1 MRNDFC
7 SDYLE
12 HSAKGTTWKNTKY
25 LKKIM
30 GANGKYIYFY
40 TQAQLDAYNKQ
51 TSGSMNVL
59 SNKARENVKKGAMD
73 QVSMQKLAQ
82 GGMIAPGK
90 TLAQKTKNLNSAIS
104 KGSKLIQETLAKQSS
119 KSSKSGSGSS
129 KKSSSIAG
137 KSKGSSGSSSKASK
151 AAGSKAASSKAAKA
165 TKEKLT
171 SEKSQKTTKQ
181 EVQKQVR
188 AFDSA
193 AAMKLMYGITDDKVN
208 KYTSKDKMLENMKKY
223 DDNSYGYLTAKNT
236 TYKWEKTDGQ
246 IKLIDMNTDKEISVD
261 EYLKDVSSIQEF
273 RTDNIKRKSKYR
285 K

>member
-1 MRNDFC
+1 MRNDFREHV
-7 SDYLE
+7 LE

-59 SNKARENVKKGAMD
+59 SNNARENVKKGAMD
-73 QVSMQKLAQ
+73 QLSMQKLAQ

-104 KGSKLIQETLAKQSS
+104 KGSKLIQETLAKQSK

-129 KKSSSIAG
+129 KKSTSIAG
-137 KSKGSSGSSSKASK
+137 KSKGSSGSSSKSSK

-165 TKEKLT
+165 TKEKST
-171 SEKSQKTTKQ
+171 AEKSTKQ
-181 EVQKQVR
+181 ETQKQVR

-193 AAMKLMYGITDDKVN
+193 AAMKLMYGITDDKIN
-208 KYTSKDKMLENMKKY
+208 KYDSKEKMLENMKKY

-236 TYKWEKTDGQ
+236 TYKWEKTDGNV
-246 IKLIDMNTDKEISVD
+246 KLIDMNTDKEISID
-261 EYLKDVSSIQEF
+261 EQLKDVSSIQEF

>member
-1 MRNDFC
+1 MRNDFREHV
-7 SDYLE
+7 LE

-40 TQAQLDAYNKQ
+40 SQAQLDAYNKK
-51 TSGSMNVL
+51 TSGSINVM
-59 SNKARENVKKGAMD
+59 SNKARENVAKGAMD

-104 KGSKLIQETLAKQSS
+104 KGSKLIQETLAKQSK
-119 KSSKSGSGSS
+119 KSSKLGSSSS
-129 KKSSSIAG
+129 KKSTSIAG

-165 TKEKLT
+165 TKEKST
-171 SEKSQKTTKQ
+171 AEKSTKQ
-181 EVQKQVR
+181 ETQKQVR

-208 KYTSKDKMLENMKKY
+208 KYDSKEKMLENMKKY

-236 TYKWEKTDGQ
+236 TYKWEKTDGK
-246 IKLIDMNTDKEISVD
+246 IKLIDMNTDKEISAD

>member
-1 MRNDFC
+1 MRNDFREHV
-7 SDYLE
+7 LE

-40 TQAQLDAYNKQ
+40 NQAQLDAYNKK

-59 SNKARENVKKGAMD
+59 SNKARENVKNGAMD

-90 TLAQKTKNLNSAIS
+90 TLAQKTKNLNNAIS
-104 KGSKLIQETLAKQSS
+104 KGSKLIQETLAKQSK

-151 AAGSKAASSKAAKA
+151 AAGSKAASSKASKA
-165 TKEKLT
+165 AKEKST
-171 SEKSQKTTKQ
+171 AEKSTKQ
-181 EVQKQVR
+181 EIQKQVR

-246 IKLIDMNTDKEISVD
+246 IKLIDMNTDKEISID
-261 EYLKDVSSIQEF
+261 EHLKDVSSIQEF

>member
-1 MRNDFC
+1 MRNDFREHV
-7 SDYLE
+7 LE

-25 LKKIM
+25 LKKVM

-40 TQAQLDAYNKQ
+40 TQAELDAYNKK
-51 TSGSMNVL
+51 TSGSINVM
-59 SNKARENVKKGAMD
+59 SNKARENVAKGAMD

-151 AAGSKAASSKAAKA
+151 AAGSKAASSKAS
-165 TKEKLT
+165 KEKST
-171 SEKSQKTTKQ
+171 AEKSTKQ
-181 EVQKQVR
+181 ETQKQVR

-208 KYTSKDKMLENMKKY
+208 KYDSKEKMLENMKKY

-246 IKLIDMNTDKEISVD
+246 IKLIDMNTDKEISAD

>member
-1 MRNDFC
+1 MRNDFREHV
-7 SDYLE
+7 LE

-104 KGSKLIQETLAKQSS
+104 KGSKLIQETLAKQSK

-129 KKSSSIAG
+129 KKSTSIAG

-165 TKEKLT
+165 TKEKST
-171 SEKSQKTTKQ
+171 AEKSTKQ
-181 EVQKQVR
+181 ETQKQVR

-208 KYTSKDKMLENMKKY
+208 KYDSKEKMLENMKKY

-236 TYKWEKTDGQ
+236 TYKWEKTDGK
-246 IKLIDMNTDKEISVD
+246 IKLIDMNTDKEISAD

>member
-1 MRNDFC
+1 MRNDFREHV
-7 SDYLE
+7 LE

-40 TQAQLDAYNKQ
+40 NQAQLDAYNKQ

-151 AAGSKAASSKAAKA
+151 ASGSKAASSKAAKA
-165 TKEKLT
+165 TKEKST
-171 SEKSQKTTKQ
+171 AEKSTKQ
-181 EVQKQVR
+181 ETQKQVR
-188 AFDSA
+188 SFDSA

>member
-1 MRNDFC
+1 MRNDFKEHV
-7 SDYLE
+7 LE

-25 LKKIM
+25 LKKVM

-40 TQAQLDAYNKQ
+40 TQAQLDAYNKK
-51 TSGSMNVL
+51 TSGSINVM
-59 SNKARENVKKGAMD
+59 SNKARENVAKGAMD

-104 KGSKLIQETLAKQSS
+104 KGSKLIQETLAKQSK
-119 KSSKSGSGSS
+119 KSSKSGS
-129 KKSSSIAG
+129 
-137 KSKGSSGSSSKASK
+137 GSSGSSSKASK
-151 AAGSKAASSKAAKA
+151 ATGSKAASSKAAKTA
-165 TKEKLT
+165 KEKST
-171 SEKSQKTTKQ
+171 AEKTQKTTKQ
-181 EVQKQVR
+181 ETQKQVR

-236 TYKWEKTDGQ
+236 TYKWEKTNGAV
-246 IKLIDMNTDKEISVD
+246 KLIDMNTDKEISID
-261 EYLKDVSSIQEF
+261 ERLKDVSSIQEF

>member
-1 MRNDFC
+1 MRNDFREHV
-7 SDYLE
+7 LE

-40 TQAQLDAYNKQ
+40 SQAELDAYNKK
-51 TSGSMNVL
+51 TSGSINVM
-59 SNKARENVKKGAMD
+59 SNKARENVAKGAMD
-73 QVSMQKLAQ
+73 QVSIQKLAQ

-119 KSSKSGSGSS
+119 KSSKSGSSSS

-151 AAGSKAASSKAAKA
+151 AAGSKAASSKAAKS
-165 TKEKLT
+165 TKEKST
-171 SEKSQKTTKQ
+171 AEKSTKQ
-181 EVQKQVR
+181 ETQKQVR

-246 IKLIDMNTDKEISVD
+246 IKLIDMNTDKEISAD

>member
-1 MRNDFC
+1 MRNDFREHV
-7 SDYLE
+7 LE

-73 QVSMQKLAQ
+73 QVPIQKLAQ

-104 KGSKLIQETLAKQSS
+104 KGSKLIQETLAKQSK

-129 KKSSSIAG
+129 KKSTSIAG

-165 TKEKLT
+165 TKEKST
-171 SEKSQKTTKQ
+171 AEKSTKQ
-181 EVQKQVR
+181 ETQKQVR

-236 TYKWEKTDGQ
+236 TYKWEKTDGK
-246 IKLIDMNTDKEISVD
+246 IKLIDMNTDKEISAD

>member
-1 MRNDFC
+1 MRNDFREHV
-7 SDYLE
+7 LE

-25 LKKIM
+25 LKKVM

-40 TQAQLDAYNKQ
+40 TQAQLDAYNKK
-51 TSGSMNVL
+51 TSGSINVM
-59 SNKARENVKKGAMD
+59 SNKARENVAKGAMD
-73 QVSMQKLAQ
+73 QASMQKLAQ

-165 TKEKLT
+165 TKEKST
-171 SEKSQKTTKQ
+171 AEKSTKQ
-181 EVQKQVR
+181 ETQKQVR

-208 KYTSKDKMLENMKKY
+208 KYDSKEKMLENMKKY

-236 TYKWEKTDGQ
+236 TYKWEKTDGKV
-246 IKLIDMNTDKEISVD
+246 KLIDMNTDKEISID
-261 EYLKDVSSIQEF
+261 EQLKDVSSIQEF

>member
-1 MRNDFC
+1 MRNDFREHV
-7 SDYLE
+7 LE

-40 TQAQLDAYNKQ
+40 SQAELDAYNKK
-51 TSGSMNVL
+51 TSGSINVM
-59 SNKARENVKKGAMD
+59 SNKARENVAKGAMD
-73 QVSMQKLAQ
+73 QLSMQKLAQ

-104 KGSKLIQETLAKQSS
+104 KGSKLIQETLAKQSK

-137 KSKGSSGSSSKASK
+137 KSKGSSGSSSKSSK
-151 AAGSKAASSKAAKA
+151 AAGSKAASSKVAKA
-165 TKEKLT
+165 TKEKST
-171 SEKSQKTTKQ
+171 AEKSTKQ
-181 EVQKQVR
+181 ETQKQVR

-208 KYTSKDKMLENMKKY
+208 KYTSKEKMLENMKKY

-246 IKLIDMNTDKEISVD
+246 IKLIDMNTDKEISAD

>member
-1 MRNDFC
+1 MRNDFREHA
-7 SDYLE
+7 LE

-25 LKKIM
+25 LKKVM

-40 TQAQLDAYNKQ
+40 TQAQLDAYNKK
-51 TSGSMNVL
+51 TSGSINVM
-59 SNKARENVKKGAMD
+59 SNKARENVAKGAMD

-104 KGSKLIQETLAKQSS
+104 KGSKLIQETLAKQS
-119 KSSKSGSGSS
+119 

-151 AAGSKAASSKAAKA
+151 AAGSKAASPKAAKTA
-165 TKEKLT
+165 KEKST

-181 EVQKQVR
+181 ETQKQVR

-236 TYKWEKTDGQ
+236 TYKWEKTNGT
-246 IKLIDMNTDKEISVD
+246 IKLIDMNTDKEISID
-261 EYLKDVSSIQEF
+261 ERLKDVSSIQEF

>member
-1 MRNDFC
+1 MRNDFE
-7 SDYLE
+7 SNYLA

-40 TQAQLDAYNKQ
+40 NQAQLDAYNKK

-59 SNKARENVKKGAMD
+59 SNKARENVAKGASD
-73 QVSMQKLAQ
+73 QLFMQKLAQ

-104 KGSKLIQETLAKQSS
+104 KGSKLIQETLAKQSK

-137 KSKGSSGSSSKASK
+137 KSKGSSGSSSKSSK
-151 AAGSKAASSKAAKA
+151 AAGSKAASSKAS
-165 TKEKLT
+165 KEKST
-171 SEKSQKTTKQ
+171 AEKSTKQ
-181 EVQKQVR
+181 ETQKQVR

-236 TYKWEKTDGQ
+236 TYKWEKTDGKV
-246 IKLIDMNTDKEISVD
+246 KLIDMNTDKEISID
-261 EYLKDVSSIQEF
+261 EHLKDVSSIQEF

>member
-1 MRNDFC
+1 MRNDFREHV
-7 SDYLE
+7 LE

-40 TQAQLDAYNKQ
+40 SQAELDAYNKK
-51 TSGSMNVL
+51 TSGSINVL
-59 SNKARENVKKGAMD
+59 SNKARENVAKGAMD
-73 QVSMQKLAQ
+73 QLSMQKLAQ

-104 KGSKLIQETLAKQSS
+104 KGSKLIQETLAKQSK

-137 KSKGSSGSSSKASK
+137 KSKGSSGSSSKSSK
-151 AAGSKAASSKAAKA
+151 AAGSKAASSKVAKA
-165 TKEKLT
+165 TKEKST
-171 SEKSQKTTKQ
+171 AEKSTKQ
-181 EVQKQVR
+181 ETQKQVR

-208 KYTSKDKMLENMKKY
+208 KYDSKEKMLENMKKY

-246 IKLIDMNTDKEISVD
+246 IKLIDMNTDKEISAD

>member
-1 MRNDFC
+1 MRNDFREHV
-7 SDYLE
+7 LE

-25 LKKIM
+25 LKKVM

-40 TQAQLDAYNKQ
+40 NQAQLDAYNKK

-59 SNKARENVKKGAMD
+59 SNKARENVKKGSMD

-104 KGSKLIQETLAKQSS
+104 KGSKLIQETLAKQSK

-151 AAGSKAASSKAAKA
+151 ATGSKAASSKASKA
-165 TKEKLT
+165 AKEKST
-171 SEKSQKTTKQ
+171 AEKSTKQ
-181 EVQKQVR
+181 ETQKQVR

-208 KYTSKDKMLENMKKY
+208 KYDSKEKMLENMKKY

>member
-1 MRNDFC
+1 MRNDFREHV
-7 SDYLE
+7 LE

-40 TQAQLDAYNKQ
+40 SQAELDAYNKK
-51 TSGSMNVL
+51 TSGSINAM
-59 SNKARENVKKGAMD
+59 SNKARENVAKGVMD
-73 QVSMQKLAQ
+73 QISMQKLAQ

-104 KGSKLIQETLAKQSS
+104 KGSKLIQETLAKQSK

-165 TKEKLT
+165 TKEKST
-171 SEKSQKTTKQ
+171 AEKSTKQ
-181 EVQKQVR
+181 ETQKQVR

-208 KYTSKDKMLENMKKY
+208 KYDSKEKMLENMKKY

-246 IKLIDMNTDKEISVD
+246 IKLIDMNTDKEISAD

>member
-1 MRNDFC
+1 MRNDFREHV
-7 SDYLE
+7 LE

-40 TQAQLDAYNKQ
+40 SQAQLDAYNKK
-51 TSGSMNVL
+51 TSGSINVM
-59 SNKARENVKKGAMD
+59 SNKARENVAKGAMD
-73 QVSMQKLAQ
+73 QLPMQKLAQ

-104 KGSKLIQETLAKQSS
+104 KGSKLIQEALAKQSK

-129 KKSSSIAG
+129 KKSSIAG

-165 TKEKLT
+165 TKEKST
-171 SEKSQKTTKQ
+171 AEKSTKQ
-181 EVQKQVR
+181 ETQKQVR

-208 KYTSKDKMLENMKKY
+208 KYDSKEKMLENMKKY

-246 IKLIDMNTDKEISVD
+246 IKLIDMNTDKEISAD

>member
-1 MRNDFC
+1 MRNDFKEHV
-7 SDYLE
+7 LE

-73 QVSMQKLAQ
+73 QLSVQKLAQ

-104 KGSKLIQETLAKQSS
+104 KGSKLIQETLAKQSK
-119 KSSKSGSGSS
+119 KSSKSGSSSS
-129 KKSSSIAG
+129 KKSTSIAG

-165 TKEKLT
+165 TKEKST
-171 SEKSQKTTKQ
+171 AEKSTKQ
-181 EVQKQVR
+181 ETQKQVR

-208 KYTSKDKMLENMKKY
+208 KYDSKEKMLENMKKY

-236 TYKWEKTDGQ
+236 TYKWEKADGKV
-246 IKLIDMNTDKEISVD
+246 KLIDMNTDKEISID
-261 EYLKDVSSIQEF
+261 EHLKDVSSIQEF

>member
-1 MRNDFC
+1 MRNDFREHV
-7 SDYLE
+7 LE

-40 TQAQLDAYNKQ
+40 SQAELDAYNKK
-51 TSGSMNVL
+51 TSGSINVL
-59 SNKARENVKKGAMD
+59 SNKARENLAKGAMD
-73 QVSMQKLAQ
+73 QMPIQKLAQ

-104 KGSKLIQETLAKQSS
+104 KGSKLIQETLAKQSK

-137 KSKGSSGSSSKASK
+137 KSKGSSGSSSKSSK
-151 AAGSKAASSKAAKA
+151 AAGSKAASSKVAKA
-165 TKEKLT
+165 TKEKST
-171 SEKSQKTTKQ
+171 AEKSTKQ
-181 EVQKQVR
+181 ETQKQVR

-208 KYTSKDKMLENMKKY
+208 KYDSKEKMLENMKKY

-246 IKLIDMNTDKEISVD
+246 IKLIDMNTDKEISAD

>member
-1 MRNDFC
+1 MRNDFREHV
-7 SDYLE
+7 LE

-40 TQAQLDAYNKQ
+40 SQAELDAYNKK
-51 TSGSMNVL
+51 TSGSINVM
-59 SNKARENVKKGAMD
+59 SNKARENVAKGAMD
-73 QVSMQKLAQ
+73 QLSMQKLAQ

-104 KGSKLIQETLAKQSS
+104 KGSKLIQEALAKQSK

-151 AAGSKAASSKAAKA
+151 AAGSSKSASSKTAKA
-165 TKEKLT
+165 TKEKST
-171 SEKSQKTTKQ
+171 AEKSTKQ
-181 EVQKQVR
+181 ETQKQVR

-208 KYTSKDKMLENMKKY
+208 KYDSKEKMLENMKKY

-246 IKLIDMNTDKEISVD
+246 IKLIDMNTDKEISAD

>member
-1 MRNDFC
+1 MRNDFREHV
-7 SDYLE
+7 LE

-40 TQAQLDAYNKQ
+40 SQAELDAYNKK
-51 TSGSMNVL
+51 TSGSINVL
-59 SNKARENVKKGAMD
+59 SNKARENVAKGAMN
-73 QVSMQKLAQ
+73 QLSMQKLAQ

-104 KGSKLIQETLAKQSS
+104 KGSKLIQETLAKQSK

-129 KKSSSIAG
+129 KKSTSIAG

-165 TKEKLT
+165 TKEKST
-171 SEKSQKTTKQ
+171 AEKSTKQ
-181 EVQKQVR
+181 ETQKQVR

-208 KYTSKDKMLENMKKY
+208 KYDSKEKMLENMKKY

-236 TYKWEKTDGQ
+236 TYKWEKTDGK
-246 IKLIDMNTDKEISVD
+246 IKLIDMNTDKEISAD

>member
-1 MRNDFC
+1 MRNDFREHV
-7 SDYLE
+7 LE

-40 TQAQLDAYNKQ
+40 SQAELDAYNKK
-51 TSGSMNVL
+51 TSGSINVL
-59 SNKARENVKKGAMD
+59 SNKAIENLAKGAMD
-73 QVSMQKLAQ
+73 QMPIQKLAQ

-104 KGSKLIQETLAKQSS
+104 KGSKLIQETLAKQSK

-137 KSKGSSGSSSKASK
+137 KSKGSSGSSSKSSK
-151 AAGSKAASSKAAKA
+151 AAGSKAASSKVAKA
-165 TKEKLT
+165 TKEKST
-171 SEKSQKTTKQ
+171 AEKSTKQ
-181 EVQKQVR
+181 ETQKQVR

-208 KYTSKDKMLENMKKY
+208 KYDSKEKMLENMKKY

-246 IKLIDMNTDKEISVD
+246 IKLIDMNTDKEISAD

>member
-1 MRNDFC
+1 MRNDFREHV
-7 SDYLE
+7 LE

-40 TQAQLDAYNKQ
+40 SQAELDAYNKK
-51 TSGSMNVL
+51 TSGSINVM
-59 SNKARENVKKGAMD
+59 SNKARENVAKGAMD
-73 QVSMQKLAQ
+73 QLSMQKLAQ

-104 KGSKLIQETLAKQSS
+104 KGSKLIQETLAKQSK

-137 KSKGSSGSSSKASK
+137 KSKGSSGSSSKSSK
-151 AAGSKAASSKAAKA
+151 AAGSKAASSKVAKA
-165 TKEKLT
+165 TKEKST
-171 SEKSQKTTKQ
+171 AEKSTKQ
-181 EVQKQVR
+181 ETQKQVR

-208 KYTSKDKMLENMKKY
+208 KYDSKEKMLENMKKY

-246 IKLIDMNTDKEISVD
+246 IKLIDMNTDKEISAD

>member
-1 MRNDFC
+1 MRNDFREHV
-7 SDYLE
+7 LE

-40 TQAQLDAYNKQ
+40 SQAELDAYNKK
-51 TSGSMNVL
+51 TSGSINVM
-59 SNKARENVKKGAMD
+59 SNKARENVAKGAMD
-73 QVSMQKLAQ
+73 QLSMQKLAQ

-104 KGSKLIQETLAKQSS
+104 KGSKLIQEALAKQSK

-151 AAGSKAASSKAAKA
+151 AAGSSKSASSKTA
-165 TKEKLT
+165 KEKST
-171 SEKSQKTTKQ
+171 AEKSTKA
-181 EVQKQVR
+181 ETQKQVR

-208 KYTSKDKMLENMKKY
+208 KYDSKEKMLENMKKY

-246 IKLIDMNTDKEISVD
+246 IKLIDMNTDKEISAD

>member
-1 MRNDFC
+1 MRNDFREHV
-7 SDYLE
+7 LE

-40 TQAQLDAYNKQ
+40 NQAQLDAYNKK
-51 TSGSMNVL
+51 TSGGMNVL

-104 KGSKLIQETLAKQSS
+104 KGSKLIQETLAKQSK

-165 TKEKLT
+165 TKEKST
-171 SEKSQKTTKQ
+171 AEKSTKQ
-181 EVQKQVR
+181 ETQKQVR

-236 TYKWEKTDGQ
+236 TYKWEKANGKV
-246 IKLIDMNTDKEISVD
+246 KLIDMNTDKEISID
-261 EYLKDVSSIQEF
+261 EHLKDVSSIQEF

>member
-7 SDYLE
+7 SDYLA

-73 QVSMQKLAQ
+73 QLSMQKLAQ

-104 KGSKLIQETLAKQSS
+104 KGSKLIQETLAKQSK
-119 KSSKSGSGSS
+119 KSSKLGSSSS
-129 KKSSSIAG
+129 KKSTSIAG

-165 TKEKLT
+165 TKEKST
-171 SEKSQKTTKQ
+171 AEKSTKQ
-181 EVQKQVR
+181 ETQKQVR

-208 KYTSKDKMLENMKKY
+208 KYDSKEKMLENMKKY

-236 TYKWEKTDGQ
+236 TYKWEKTDGKV
-246 IKLIDMNTDKEISVD
+246 KLIDMNTDKEISID
-261 EYLKDVSSIQEF
+261 EQLKDVSSIQEF

>member
-1 MRNDFC
+1 MRNDFQERAF
-7 SDYLE
+7 LA

-25 LKKIM
+25 LKKVM

-40 TQAQLDAYNKQ
+40 TQAELDAYNKK
-51 TSGSMNVL
+51 TSGSINVM
-59 SNKARENVKKGAMD
+59 SNKARENVAKGAMD

-151 AAGSKAASSKAAKA
+151 AAGSKAASSKAS
-165 TKEKLT
+165 KEKST
-171 SEKSQKTTKQ
+171 AEKSTKQ
-181 EVQKQVR
+181 ETQKQVR

-208 KYTSKDKMLENMKKY
+208 KYDSKEKMLENMKKY

>member
-1 MRNDFC
+1 MRNDFREHV
-7 SDYLE
+7 LE

-40 TQAQLDAYNKQ
+40 SQAELDAYNKK
-51 TSGSMNVL
+51 TSGSINVM
-59 SNKARENVKKGAMD
+59 SNKARENVTKGAMD
-73 QVSMQKLAQ
+73 QLSMQKLAQ

-104 KGSKLIQETLAKQSS
+104 KGSKLIQETLAKQSK
-119 KSSKSGSGSS
+119 KSSKSGSASS

-137 KSKGSSGSSSKASK
+137 KSKGSSGSSSKSSK

-165 TKEKLT
+165 TKEKST
-171 SEKSQKTTKQ
+171 AEKSTKQ
-181 EVQKQVR
+181 ETQKQVR

-208 KYTSKDKMLENMKKY
+208 KYDSKEKMLENMKKY

-246 IKLIDMNTDKEISVD
+246 IKLIDMNTDKEISAD

>member
-1 MRNDFC
+1 MRNDFREHV
-7 SDYLE
+7 LE
-12 HSAKGTTWKNTKY
+12 HSAKGTTWKNIKY

-40 TQAQLDAYNKQ
+40 NQAQLDAYNKK
-51 TSGSMNVL
+51 TSGSINVM
-59 SNKARENVKKGAMD
+59 SNKARENVAKGAMD
-73 QVSMQKLAQ
+73 QLSMQKLAQ

-129 KKSSSIAG
+129 SKKSTSIAG

-151 AAGSKAASSKAAKA
+151 AAGSKAASSKAAKTTA
-165 TKEKLT
+165 KEKST
-171 SEKSQKTTKQ
+171 AEKSTKQ
-181 EVQKQVR
+181 ETQKQVR

-223 DDNSYGYLTAKNT
+223 DDNTYGYLTAKNT

>member
-1 MRNDFC
+1 MRNDFREHV
-7 SDYLE
+7 LE

-40 TQAQLDAYNKQ
+40 NQAQLDAYNKK
-51 TSGSMNVL
+51 TSGSINVM
-59 SNKARENVKKGAMD
+59 SNKARENVAKGAMD
-73 QVSMQKLAQ
+73 QLSMQKLAQ

-119 KSSKSGSGSS
+119 KSSKSGSSSS

-165 TKEKLT
+165 TKEKST
-171 SEKSQKTTKQ
+171 AEKSTKQ
-181 EVQKQVR
+181 ETQKQVR

-208 KYTSKDKMLENMKKY
+208 KYDSKEKMLENMKKY

-246 IKLIDMNTDKEISVD
+246 IKLIDMNTDKEISAD